1 MRAIICAGLAALAL
15 ALLSGT
21 VAAKPIPPGA
31 VKYDITYTGL
41 VFVKGN
47 DTGTTQNASCSQ
59 NNGIV
64 PFQKKYSLR
73 LAWTATFQVAFD
85 PNSASTSGYAKAKT
99 TNVHGS
105 SYSYSGYA
113 YGDNCQKDAWGP
125 GGKACTGTMVNHGPA
140 LIIVR
145 ETKVRPGYNLRFD
158 IQPFGAVTATGTC
171 TDTAGNTIDVAGDLG
186 LAAFSNSLS
195 SHVFSTRETFGKGVN
210 RTKDWNIDRVEN
222 CAQASSGLPGESE
235 QCSVTTTGAAILSI
249 HPFE

>member
-15 ALLSGT
+15 VLLTGT
-21 VAAKPIPPGA
+21 GSAKPVPPGA

-47 DTGTTQNASCSQ
+47 DTGTTQNASCQQ

-64 PFQKKYSLR
+64 PFQKKYSMR
-73 LAWTATFQVAFD
+73 LAWTATFQVAFN
-85 PNSASTSGYAKAKT
+85 PNSASTSGYATAKT

-105 SYSYSGYA
+105 SYSYSGYS
-113 YGDNCQKDAWGP
+113 YDDNCQKQSWGP
-125 GGKACTGTMVNHGPA
+125 GGQACTGTMINHGKA

-145 ETKVRPGYNLRFD
+145 ETKVRGYNLRID
-158 IQPFGAVTATGTC
+158 IQPFGALTASGTC
-171 TDTAGNTIDVAGDLG
+171 MDTAGNTIDVAGDLS

-195 SHVFSTRETFGKGVN
+195 SHVFSTRETLGKGVS
-210 RTKDWNIDRVEN
+210 RTKDWNIDRVEQ
-222 CAQASSGLPGESE
+222 CAQASGGLPGESE

-249 HPFE
+249 HPFD